1 VIVADTGAIVA
12 LVDASDRH
20 HRVLRELYESDP
32 HDWLLPWAI
41 LPEVDH
47 LLLKYVGAEAERLF
61 VEDVAEGRYA
71 VEWPSSG
78 DLDRAAELNR
88 TYADLNLGIVDASVM
103 AVAERIRARAIAT
116 LDLRD
121 FAPVALAG
129 SPRLLPRDL

>member
-61 VEDVAEGRYA
+61 VEDVAEERYA